1 MVNKASRTPTSIKF
15 YENSK
20 RFSGNWKIIRICILP
35 FNYSFTTS
43 SSISFFISINQ
54 INKVLINWSIFLK
67 TKEIYNQ
74 KCLEIIEYT
83 LSIAG
88 VQSDRL
94 FKELLII
101 TSLIIQGKTQ
111 GSTSEEVKM
120 ESAKCQ
126 IRLFSFPLNS
136 SIIQKIRNLE
146 FSMELSHC
154 VSVLLDG

>member
-1 MVNKASRTPTSIKF
+1 
-15 YENSK
+15 
-20 RFSGNWKIIRICILP
+20 
-35 FNYSFTTS
+35 
-43 SSISFFISINQ
+43 
-54 INKVLINWSIFLK
+54 
-67 TKEIYNQ
+67 
-74 KCLEIIEYT
+74 LEIIEYT